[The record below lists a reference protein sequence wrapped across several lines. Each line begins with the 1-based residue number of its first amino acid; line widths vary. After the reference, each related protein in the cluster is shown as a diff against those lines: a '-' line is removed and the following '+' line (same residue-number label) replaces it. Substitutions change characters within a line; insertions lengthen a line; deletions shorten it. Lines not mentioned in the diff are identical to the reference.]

1 MKYMSVKKFLVMLL
15 LAFTLVPTALAQQSS
30 MTDRQV
36 MEFIIKENERG
47 TSRDK
52 IVTKLI
58 EKGVPISQIRRL
70 EQKYKRERNNSNL
83 GARDLSGSSS
93 GNESRLRQS
102 NGDRRGGQGGEAG
115 AAGYE
120 NRVRDE
126 RTFQRRG
133 DVNDDPYDVDLSS
146 LSEQQ
151 RARLLE
157 QRREEYSDALDFIVP
172 DSIDLYLD
180 GFEEDKT

>member
-102 NGDRRGGQGGEAG
+102 NGERRSVHGGEAG
-115 AAGYE
+115 SA
-120 NRVRDE
+120 V
-126 RTFQRRG
+126 
-133 DVNDDPYDVDLSS
+133 
-146 LSEQQ
+146 
-151 RARLLE
+151 
-157 QRREEYSDALDFIVP
+157 
-172 DSIDLYLD
+172 
-180 GFEEDKT
+180 